1 MSPWALQ
8 VWLGFA
14 LCIIGIGMHRTG
26 PAFSRHSFGAP
37 VALLGLALMLV
48 HTHETPSEPEAG
60 LVLSM
65 IDSLWVAPAAFGF
78 ALVLMGAPLYWKARP
93 TTLLAGWLVIAVA
106 WYAAY
111 SSIEGISLTD
121 FLPALAA
128 LPGVALALAV
138 FALCVRTAERMVPP
152 EAETEP
158 LTEREQ
164 RYVESV
170 LKRHL
175 GGESD
180 DP

>member
-14 LCIIGIGMHRTG
+14 LCTIGIGMHRTG
-26 PAFSRHSFGAP
+26 PAFSRHRFGVP
-37 VALLGLALMLV
+37 VAMLGLALMLV
-48 HTHETPSEPEAG
+48 HTHEPPEPEVG

-65 IDSLWVAPAAFGF
+65 VDSLWVAPAVFGF

-93 TTLLAGWLVIAVA
+93 AALLAGWPLVAVA
-106 WYAAY
+106 WYIAY
-111 SSIEGISLTD
+111 PSIAGTSLTD
-121 FLPALAA
+121 FLTALIA
-128 LPGVALALAV
+128 LLGVALALVV
-138 FALCVRTAERMVPP
+138 FALCVRTAERMAPP
-152 EAETEP
+152 EDETEP
-158 LTEREQ
+158 LTEREK

-180 DP
+180 ES

>member
-1 MSPWALQ
+1 MSPWTLQ

-14 LCIIGIGMHRTG
+14 LCVIGIAMHRTG
-26 PAFSRHSFGAP
+26 PAFSRHRFGAP
-37 VALLGLALMLV
+37 VALLGLALMLG
-48 HTHETPSEPEAG
+48 HTHEPPEPEAG

-65 IDSLWVAPAAFGF
+65 IDSLWVVPAVFGF

-93 TTLLAGWLVIAVA
+93 APLLAGWLLVSVA

-111 SSIEGISLTD
+111 PSIAGTSLTD
-121 FLPALAA
+121 FLQALTA

-138 FALCVRTAERMVPP
+138 FALGVRTAERMAPS

-180 DP
+180 ES

>member
-1 MSPWALQ
+1 MSPWTLQ

-14 LCIIGIGMHRTG
+14 LCVIGIAMHRTG
-26 PAFSRHSFGAP
+26 PAFSRHRFGAP

-48 HTHETPSEPEAG
+48 HTHEPPEPEAR

-65 IDSLWVAPAAFGF
+65 IDSLWVVPAVFGF

-93 TTLLAGWLVIAVA
+93 ATLLAGWLLVAVA
-106 WYAAY
+106 WYVAY
-111 SSIEGISLTD
+111 PSIEGISLTD
-121 FLPALAA
+121 FLLALAA

-138 FALCVRTAERMVPP
+138 FALGVRTAERMVPS

-180 DP
+180 ES